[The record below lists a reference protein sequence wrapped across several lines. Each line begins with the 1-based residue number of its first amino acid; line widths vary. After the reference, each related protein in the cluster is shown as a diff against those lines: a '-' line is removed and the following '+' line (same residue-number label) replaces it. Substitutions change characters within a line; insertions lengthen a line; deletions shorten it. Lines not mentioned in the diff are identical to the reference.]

1 MTPEEAA
8 ALLPDLPIHS
18 GGEARPPF
26 VTASAML
33 DHAVATAPEVVALR
47 HRDTTLTYAE
57 LGRAADGFAR
67 RLAERVAPGEVVG
80 LLLPNG
86 LEFAPAYFGTLRALA
101 APAPAN
107 PGYPA
112 PQLASLFATVGARAL
127 VCSDRTHALAAKLAD
142 ELGIPHLLC
151 IGEELPVA
159 RLAAEPPAP
168 LDRRDPAPEDIGVL
182 LFSGGT
188 TGLSKAVEHSQLRLA
203 IAARCMA
210 YNWPTR
216 TQGEVWLP
224 IAPFFHIYGFMQGV
238 VNPVYGR
245 ATAVIPERFQPDHVL
260 DLLVRHRVTVF
271 GGGPPA
277 IYAGLLAAEGLS
289 QADLSALRVC
299 PAGGA
304 PFPVELL
311 ERWRR
316 ATGLEIHEGYGMT
329 EMGAIA
335 GVTALSGWRAGSVGK
350 PVPCNTVQIV
360 DIETGTRVLPP
371 GETGEV
377 RVRGPHMMLGY
388 YNNPEETARTLRDGF
403 IYTGDIGCL
412 DEEGFLT
419 ITDRRKDV
427 VFVKGFNVFPREVEE
442 ALYAHPQVAAAGVVG
457 APDPRTGG
465 EKLIAFVVPRAGAS
479 LDEAAIAAHCAEH
492 LVAYKI
498 PAEIRIVEA
507 LPMTGAAKLD
517 RMALRRLAEA

>member
-1 MTPEEAA
+1 MTPEKAA
-8 ALLPDLPIHS
+8 ALIPDLPIHG

-33 DHAVATAPEVVALR
+33 DHAAATAPDTIALR
-47 HRDTTLTYAE
+47 HRGTALRYAE
-57 LGRAADGFAR
+57 LDRAAQAFAR
-67 RLAERVAPGEVVG
+67 RLADRVAPGDVVG
-80 LLLPNG
+80 FLLPNG
-86 LEFAPAYFGTLRALA
+86 PEFAVAFFGTLRALG

-112 PQLASLFATVGARAL
+112 PQLAALFANAGARAL
-127 VCSDRTHALAAKLAD
+127 VCSDRTRALAQTLAD
-142 ELGIPHLLC
+142 DLGIPPPLC
-151 IGEELPVA
+151 IDEDLPLA

-168 LDRRDPAPEDIGVL
+168 LGRRQPAPDDIGVL

-216 TQGEVWLP
+216 AQGEVWLP

-245 ATAVIPERFQPDHVL
+245 ATAVIPERFQPDHIL
-260 DLLVRHRVTVF
+260 DLLVRERVTVF

-277 IYAGLLAAEGLS
+277 IYAGLLAAEGLA
-289 QADLSALRVC
+289 QADLAALRLC

-316 ATGLEIHEGYGMT
+316 ITGREIHEGYGMT
-329 EMGAIA
+329 EMAAIA
-335 GVTALSGWRAGSVGK
+335 GVTARSGWRPGSVGK
-350 PVPCNTVQIV
+350 PIPCNTVQIV

-388 YNNPEETARTLRDGF
+388 RNNPEETARTLRYGF
-403 IYTGDIGCL
+403 IHTGDIGRI
-412 DEEGFLT
+412 DADGFLF

-442 ALYAHPQVAAAGVVG
+442 AIYTHPQVAAAGVVG
-457 APDPRTGG
+457 VPDPRTGG
-465 EKLIAFVVPRAGAS
+465 EKLAAFVVPRAGAG
-479 LDEAAIAAHCAEH
+479 LDAAAIAAHCAEH